1 MRKVERIPVIIAKL
15 QAAWEKVPDW
25 RLGQLISNLI
35 GTGPQDVFF
44 PEDEDWE
51 KWLDNFNGEKQEST

>member
-35 GTGPQDVFF
+35 GTGPQDVFS

>member
-44 PEDEDWE
+44 PEDEEWE
-51 KWLDNFNGEKQEST
+51 KWLDDFNGKKQEST

>member
-44 PEDEDWE
+44 PEDEEWE
-51 KWLDNFNGEKQEST
+51 KWLDDFNGEKQEST